1 MRDPYSVLG
10 VPRTASETEIKKAFR
25 KLAKKY
31 HPDAQSSDPKA
42 KDRFNEVNTAYEI
55 LGDKDKRGQFD
66 RGEIDA
72 EGKPKFQ
79 GFEGFGQGGGRGPG
93 GAQFRWS
100 SGGGAGGGMGGFD
113 TEDILREIFGGRGG
127 FGGGAQSGH
136 GRTGEDIA
144 VTARVSLENV
154 VRGDKVRVQL
164 PNGRKVDVNLPAGS
178 RSGRQ
183 IRLKG
188 QGGAGMAGG
197 PPGDAIVTVEIVA
210 HPLFTSD
217 GDDLRLDLP
226 ITLDEAVLGGKVRTP
241 TLTGMVEL
249 TVPAGA
255 SAGRT
260 LRLKGKGLPRSD
272 GGHGDLLV
280 SLRIMLPEGGDEEL
294 TDLMQR
300 WRKAGRYSV
309 RGAEYER

>member
-1 MRDPYSVLG
+1 
-10 VPRTASETEIKKAFR
+10 
-25 KLAKKY
+25 
-31 HPDAQSSDPKA
+31 
-42 KDRFNEVNTAYEI
+42 
-55 LGDKDKRGQFD
+55 FD

-79 GFEGFGQGGGRGPG
+79 GFEGFNQGAGRGPG

-100 SGGGAGGGMGGFD
+100 TGGGPGGGRGGFD
-113 TEDILREIFGGRGG
+113 TEDILREIFGGRAG
-127 FGGGAQSGH
+127 FAGGAQAGH
-136 GRTGEDIA
+136 GRAGEDIA
-144 VTARVSLENV
+144 VTARVSLEEV
-154 VRGDKVRVQL
+154 VRGDKIRVQL

-197 PPGDAIVTVEIVA
+197 PPGDAIVSVEIVA
-210 HPLFTSD
+210 HPLFAAD

-249 TVPAGA
+249 TVPAGS

-260 LRLKGKGLPRSD
+260 LRLKGKGLPRAD

-280 SLRIMLPEGGDEEL
+280 SLRIMLPEGGDDDL
-294 TDLMQR
+294 ADLMQR